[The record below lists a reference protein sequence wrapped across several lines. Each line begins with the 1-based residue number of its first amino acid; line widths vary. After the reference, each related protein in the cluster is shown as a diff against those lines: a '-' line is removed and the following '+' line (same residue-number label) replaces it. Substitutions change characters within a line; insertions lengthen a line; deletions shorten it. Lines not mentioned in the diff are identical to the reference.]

1 MNPGVLSDSLQ
12 SSGGLSYLFDA
23 AYGCGKAALDRL
35 GADMAEELKDH
46 GVHVVTLWPG
56 AVRTE
61 TTDFPNAESVELAGR
76 CVAALISQATPAQLN
91 EMNGKVVQ
99 TAELG
104 LLFGFTDVDGKLP
117 GRSMQRRLRVEMAN
131 PPVQWTYEPT
141 AKL

>member
-1 MNPGVLSDSLQ
+1 MCGWHAGRVS
-12 SSGGLSYLFDA
+12 
-23 AYGCGKAALDRL
+23 GKAALDRL
-35 GADMAEELKDH
+35 GADMAEELQDH
-46 GVHVVTLWPG
+46 GVRVVTLWPG

-76 CVAALISQATPAQLN
+76 CVAALVGQATPAQLN

-104 LLFGFTDVDGKLP
+104 LQFGFTDLDGTLP
-117 GRSMQRRLRVEMAN
+117 SRSMQRRPRADMGK
-131 PPVQWTYEPT
+131 PPAQWTYEPS